1 MNKEKF
7 KEISK
12 KIFHSWYWLIVLIVG
27 IDQVSKFLAVKY
39 LSPAHQV
46 EVQVIKNFFYF
57 RLTYN
62 TGAAWS
68 FLAGKTGLLM
78 AFSLVAAIIM
88 IVFRI
93 IRGKMFNTNHK
104 IISALI
110 IGGTVGNL
118 IDRFL
123 TVITKLTGVVDFISF
138 DFGTYSFPIF
148 NIADMMLVIGVIYL
162 LILILVTPDKDKKA
176 EEQLVNESSDITS
189 IEEQEVSEENNP
201 REDENEKDLDKNEL

>member
-57 RLTYN
+57 RLAYN

-78 AFSLVAAIIM
+78 AFSLVTAIIM

-123 TVITKLTGVVDFISF
+123 TVINKLTGVVDFISF
-138 DFGTYSFPIF
+138 DFGTYSLIF

-162 LILILVTPDKDKKA
+162 LILILVTPYKDKKA

-201 REDENEKDLDKNEL
+201 REDENEKEV

>member
-7 KEISK
+7 KKISK
-12 KIFHSWYWLIVLIVG
+12 KIFHSYYWLLVLIVI
-27 IDQVSKFLAVKY
+27 IDQVTKAFAVHFLT
-39 LSPAHQV
+39 LGS

-57 RLTYN
+57 RLTFN

-68 FLAGKTGLLM
+68 FLAGHTVVLM
-78 AFSLVAAIIM
+78 LISIAAAAVIIAYR
-88 IVFRI
+88 IVR
-93 IRGKMFNTNHK
+93 RNMLHTNHK
-104 IISALI
+104 IIAALI
-110 IGGTVGNL
+110 TGGTIGNL
-118 IDRFL
+118 IDRML
-123 TVITKLTGVVDFISF
+123 TVFHTYEGVVDFISF